1 MKDLV
6 KYIVDTLTGDADV
19 TVEYADDKPT
29 EIVISASKDDIGKV
43 IGKIV
48 KAQGIK
54 GEVKIIPITDD
65 VLRFNKLKKATVK
78 GQEMTVEASRVQ
90 NDCAYVKFKGVD
102 TRNDAELLQNEYV
115 SVAREDAV
123 KLPENT
129 WFIVDILGSKVFV
142 DDKEIG
148 TLTDVM
154 QNAAVDV
161 YVVSDGKNETMF
173 PALKDL
179 IKNVDIDKKIITLDG
194 KRFKEV
200 AVEQV

>member
-1 MKDLV
+1 ML
-6 KYIVDTLTGDADV
+6 I
-19 TVEYADDKPT
+19 
-29 EIVISASKDDIGKV
+29 

-48 KAQGIK
+48 KAQVIK

-78 GQEMTVEASRVQ
+78 GQEMTVESSRVQ

-129 WFIVDILGSKVFV
+129 WFIVDILG
-142 DDKEIG
+142 
-148 TLTDVM
+148 
-154 QNAAVDV
+154 
-161 YVVSDGKNETMF
+161 
-173 PALKDL
+173 
-179 IKNVDIDKKIITLDG
+179 
-194 KRFKEV
+194 
-200 AVEQV
+200 

>member
-1 MKDLV
+1 ML
-6 KYIVDTLTGDADV
+6 I
-19 TVEYADDKPT
+19 
-29 EIVISASKDDIGKV
+29 

-78 GQEMTVEASRVQ
+78 GQEMTVEFSRVQ

-161 YVVSDGKNETMF
+161 YVVSDGKNKTMF

-179 IKNVDIDKKIITLDG
+179 IKNVDIDKKTITLDG

>member
-1 MKDLV
+1 M
-6 KYIVDTLTGDADV
+6 TL
-19 TVEYADDKPT
+19 
-29 EIVISASKDDIGKV
+29 I

-65 VLRFNKLKKATVK
+65 VLRFNKLKKAIVN
-78 GQEMTVEASRVQ
+78 GRELTVESSRVQ

-102 TRNDAELLQNEYV
+102 TRNDAELLQNEFV
-115 SVAREDAV
+115 SVEREDAV

-129 WFIVDILGSKVFV
+129 WFIVDILGAKVFV
-142 DDKEIG
+142 SDTEIG
-148 TLTDVM
+148 TLVDVM
-154 QNAAVDV
+154 QNAVVDV
-161 YVVSDGKNETMF
+161 YVVSDGKKETMF

-179 IKNVDIDKKIITLDG
+179 ILKVDTDKKIIVLDE

>member
-1 MKDLV
+1 ML
-6 KYIVDTLTGDADV
+6 I
-19 TVEYADDKPT
+19 
-29 EIVISASKDDIGKV
+29 

-78 GQEMTVEASRVQ
+78 GQEMTVESSRVQ

-102 TRNDAELLQNEYV
+102 TRNDAELLQN
-115 SVAREDAV
+115 
-123 KLPENT
+123 T

-142 DDKEIG
+142 DDNYLG

-179 IKNVDIDKKIITLDG
+179 IKNVDIDKKTITLDG

>member
-1 MKDLV
+1 ML
-6 KYIVDTLTGDADV
+6 I
-19 TVEYADDKPT
+19 
-29 EIVISASKDDIGKV
+29 

-78 GQEMTVEASRVQ
+78 GQEMTVESSRVQ
-90 NDCAYVKFKGVD
+90 NDCAYVKFKDVD

-161 YVVSDGKNETMF
+161 YVVSDGKSETMF

-179 IKNVDIDKKIITLDG
+179 IKKVDINKKTITLDG

>member
-1 MKDLV
+1 ML
-6 KYIVDTLTGDADV
+6 I
-19 TVEYADDKPT
+19 
-29 EIVISASKDDIGKV
+29 

-78 GQEMTVEASRVQ
+78 GQEMTVESSRVQ

-129 WFIVDILGSKVFV
+129 WFIDKQYHAMFSSKTIWANGCPRGWFSDESVY
-142 DDKEIG
+142 IG
-148 TLTDVM
+148 D
-154 QNAAVDV
+154 
-161 YVVSDGKNETMF
+161 
-173 PALKDL
+173 
-179 IKNVDIDKKIITLDG
+179 
-194 KRFKEV
+194 
-200 AVEQV
+200 

>member
-1 MKDLV
+1 ML
-6 KYIVDTLTGDADV
+6 I
-19 TVEYADDKPT
+19 
-29 EIVISASKDDIGKV
+29 

-78 GQEMTVEASRVQ
+78 GQEMTVESSRVQ

-142 DDKEIG
+142 DDKDIG

-161 YVVSDGKNETMF
+161 EFYLAGNSPLRVVNGFAVVLTRSYGVARKSLVGI
-173 PALKDL
+173 P
-179 IKNVDIDKKIITLDG
+179 
-194 KRFKEV
+194 
-200 AVEQV
+200 AVEKIAVS

>member
-1 MKDLV
+1 ML
-6 KYIVDTLTGDADV
+6 I
-19 TVEYADDKPT
+19 
-29 EIVISASKDDIGKV
+29 

-78 GQEMTVEASRVQ
+78 GQEMTVESSRVQ
-90 NDCAYVKFKGVD
+90 NDCSYVKFKGVD

-142 DDKEIG
+142 DDNYLG

-179 IKNVDIDKKIITLDG
+179 IKNVDIDKKTITLDG

>member
-1 MKDLV
+1 ML
-6 KYIVDTLTGDADV
+6 I
-19 TVEYADDKPT
+19 
-29 EIVISASKDDIGKV
+29 

-78 GQEMTVEASRVQ
+78 GNEMTVEYSRVQ
-90 NDCAYVKFKGVD
+90 GGCAFVKFKGVD
-102 TRNDAELLQNEYV
+102 NRNDAELLQNEFV

-142 DDKEIG
+142 GDKEIG
-148 TLTDVM
+148 ALVDVM
-154 QNAAVDV
+154 QNSAVDV
-161 YVVSDGKNETMF
+161 YVVSDGKTEVMF
-173 PALKDL
+173 PALKNL
-179 IKNVDIDKKIITLDG
+179 ILKVDTDKKVIILDE

>member
-1 MKDLV
+1 
-6 KYIVDTLTGDADV
+6 
-19 TVEYADDKPT
+19 
-29 EIVISASKDDIGKV
+29 
-43 IGKIV
+43 
-48 KAQGIK
+48 
-54 GEVKIIPITDD
+54 
-65 VLRFNKLKKATVK
+65 
-78 GQEMTVEASRVQ
+78 MTVESSRVQ

-154 QNAAVDV
+154 QTPPSTFTSCPTA
-161 YVVSDGKNETMF
+161 KTKRCF
-173 PALKDL
+173 P
-179 IKNVDIDKKIITLDG
+179 
-194 KRFKEV
+194 R
-200 AVEQV
+200 

>member
-1 MKDLV
+1 ML
-6 KYIVDTLTGDADV
+6 I
-19 TVEYADDKPT
+19 
-29 EIVISASKDDIGKV
+29 

-78 GQEMTVEASRVQ
+78 GQEMTVESSRVQ

-123 KLPENT
+123 KLPKNT

-142 DDKEIG
+142 DNKEIG

-179 IKNVDIDKKIITLDG
+179 IKNVDIDKKTITLDG

>member
-1 MKDLV
+1 ML
-6 KYIVDTLTGDADV
+6 I
-19 TVEYADDKPT
+19 
-29 EIVISASKDDIGKV
+29 

-78 GQEMTVEASRVQ
+78 GNEMTVEYSRVQ
-90 NDCAYVKFKGVD
+90 GGCAFVKFKGVD
-102 TRNDAELLQNEYV
+102 NRNDAELLQNEFV

-142 DDKEIG
+142 GDKEIG
-148 TLTDVM
+148 ALVDVM
-154 QNAAVDV
+154 QNSAVDV
-161 YVVSDGKNETMF
+161 YVVSDGKNEVMF
-173 PALKDL
+173 PALKNL
-179 IKNVDIDKKIITLDG
+179 ILKVDTDKKVIILDE

>member
-1 MKDLV
+1 ML
-6 KYIVDTLTGDADV
+6 I
-19 TVEYADDKPT
+19 
-29 EIVISASKDDIGKV
+29 

-78 GQEMTVEASRVQ
+78 GSEMTVEYSRVQ
-90 NDCAYVKFKGVD
+90 GGCAFVKFMGVD
-102 TRNDAELLQNEYV
+102 TRNDAELLQNEFV

-142 DDKEIG
+142 GDKEIG
-148 TLTDVM
+148 ALVDVM
-154 QNAAVDV
+154 QNSAVDV
-161 YVVSDGKNETMF
+161 YVVSDGKNEVMF
-173 PALKDL
+173 PALKNL
-179 IKNVDIDKKIITLDG
+179 ILKVDTDKKVIILDE

>member
-1 MKDLV
+1 ML
-6 KYIVDTLTGDADV
+6 I
-19 TVEYADDKPT
+19 
-29 EIVISASKDDIGKV
+29 

-78 GQEMTVEASRVQ
+78 GNEMTVEYSRVQ
-90 NDCAYVKFKGVD
+90 GGCAFVKFKGVD
-102 TRNDAELLQNEYV
+102 NRNDAELLQNEFV

-142 DDKEIG
+142 GDKEIG
-148 TLTDVM
+148 ALVDVM
-154 QNAAVDV
+154 QNSAVDV
-161 YVVSDGKNETMF
+161 YVVSDGKNEVMF
-173 PALKDL
+173 PALKNL
-179 IKNVDIDKKIITLDG
+179 ILKVDTDKKVVILDE